1 MGELLRIENVGKV
14 FPGRDKSG
22 VTALDQ
28 VNLSLK
34 EGEFVSLLGASGCGK
49 STLLRIVAGLDEPS
63 SGVVLL
69 DGVEVHG
76 PGRDRGMVFQQYT
89 LYPWLTARQNV
100 EFALRDEPRKTRA
113 DLGSTYLK
121 VVGLSAFA
129 DHFPSQLSGGMQQR
143 VAIARALALRPRILL
158 MDEPFGALD
167 AQTRGLMQE
176 LLLSIWERDRL
187 SVLFVTHDVEESLI
201 LSDRVC
207 VLATGPGR
215 VREVVDADLPRP
227 RVYELQNTPEFLEL
241 KRHVHS
247 LIHDEAIQATGLAAV
262 LARGGYS

>member
-1 MGELLRIENVGKV
+1 MTDLLRIDSVRKEFVGTSDSK
-14 FPGRDKSG
+14 
-22 VTALDQ
+22 VTALDG
-28 VNLSLK
+28 VDLNLQ

-49 STLLRIVAGLDEPS
+49 STLLRIVAGLDDPTD
-63 SGVVLL
+63 GVVWL
-69 DGVEVHG
+69 DGQQVWG

-89 LYPWLTARQNV
+89 LFPWLTAKQNV
-100 EFALRDEPRKTRA
+100 EFALSDESKSERSA
-113 DLGSTYLK
+113 IAANYLE
-121 VVGLSAFA
+121 VVGLTAFA
-129 DHFPSQLSGGMQQR
+129 DHFPNQLSGGMQQR
-143 VAIARALALRPRILL
+143 VAIARALALRPRIML

-207 VLATGPGR
+207 VLAARPGR
-215 VREVVDADLPRP
+215 VREIVDVGLPRP
-227 RVYELQNTPEFLEL
+227 RVYELQNTPAFLDL
-241 KRHVHS
+241 KRHVHG
-247 LIHDEAIQATGLAAV
+247 LIHDEAVRATGLGAV